1 MIYRVIGVNSDVAES
16 GLAIS
21 FLEFTETGGNWDY
34 TNVNTGLYVYPAE
47 WKTKIEHAA
56 NCTVLEYHLLHAS
69 FGQLI
74 GEQVNHF
81 INEHGLDHRVH
92 LVASHGHTVFHL
104 PGHGMTTQLGHGAFI
119 AAETK
124 LPVVTDLLSLDI
136 AFGGKGEPITA
147 IGEKLLTRDE
157 KSGQYTDTLVIA
169 LLGVL
174 RWREEATMLSDS
186 TGARQN
192 SIGGALWLGTEA

>member
-1 MIYRVIGVNSDVAES
+1 MIYRVIGVNSGIAQG
-16 GLAIS
+16 GLTIS
-21 FLEFTETGGNWDY
+21 FLEFTETGGTWNY
-34 TNVNTGLYVYPAE
+34 TIVNTGLYVYSAE

-56 NCTVLEYHLLHAS
+56 NCTVLEYHLLHTS

-81 INEHGLDHRVH
+81 INEHGLAHRVH
-92 LVASHGHTVFHL
+92 LVASHGHTVYHL
-104 PGHGMTTQLGHGAFI
+104 PGQEMTTQLGHGAFI

-136 AFGGKGEPITA
+136 AFGGKGAPIAA
-147 IGEKLLTRDE
+147 IGEKLLPRDE
-157 KSGQYTDTLVIA
+157 NAGQYTDTLIIA
-169 LLGVL
+169 LMGVL
-174 RWREEATMLSDS
+174 RWREEATMLSAS